1 MVGLM
6 LFTKCKDNNSDN
18 MSIRSRIDEI
28 QIIQHNLEKQISDSL
43 TQFSMNNSALEAA
56 VFLENQN
63 LANEVFSDFKEAW
76 LGELNSNKYKFITY
90 MCYHWPFFPDKNGN
104 DLNISSIQDL
114 LTKSTNL
121 VKKKSELSDRIV
133 LDNAIAEMV
142 VCAKENPAA
151 IQAYLDEF
159 TDSLQPIMESFIKT
173 RYQEKRE
180 WKNVPNVAIENNTD
194 SIGNKIKTP
203 WAQKYK
209 LSPMQREKLEK
220 FYCNIIDK
228 SVVYINTL
236 RLAVLYGKFELEKL
250 ELEYRL

>member
-1 MVGLM
+1 
-6 LFTKCKDNNSDN
+6 
-18 MSIRSRIDEI
+18 
-28 QIIQHNLEKQISDSL
+28 
-43 TQFSMNNSALEAA
+43 
-56 VFLENQN
+56 
-63 LANEVFSDFKEAW
+63 
-76 LGELNSNKYKFITY
+76 
-90 MCYHWPFFPDKNGN
+90 
-104 DLNISSIQDL
+104 
-114 LTKSTNL
+114 
-121 VKKKSELSDRIV
+121 
-133 LDNAIAEMV
+133 MV

-203 WAQKYK
+203 WAQKDK